1 MTLMRFI
8 AAALAVCVDVDV
20 DVDAVD
26 ALIDVDAARC
36 SSRRGEGRGDFFFR
50 ERHLFGGEE
59 ASDAGR
65 QAQWVCG
72 EPGNR

>member
-20 DVDAVD
+20 DAVD
-26 ALIDVDAARC
+26 ASIDVDSARQL
-36 SSRRGEGRGDFFFR
+36 SGRGGEGLSDFFFR

-59 ASDAGR
+59 ASVGL
-65 QAQWVCG
+65 WGTG
-72 EPGNR
+72 E